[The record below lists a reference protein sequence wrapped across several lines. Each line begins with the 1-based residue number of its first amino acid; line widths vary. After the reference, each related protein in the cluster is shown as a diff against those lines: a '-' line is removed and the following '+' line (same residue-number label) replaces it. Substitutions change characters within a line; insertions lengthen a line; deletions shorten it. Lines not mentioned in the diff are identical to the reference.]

1 MQGDVIHVILLVT
14 DIFEKMRIPYAVGGS
29 ISSSVHGIMR
39 STMDVDIV
47 ADMRLEHI
55 SGFIGALSTA
65 FYADDEMIRDAINRH
80 SSFNLIHLATAYKVD
95 VFIPKQRAFDRMQLE
110 RRVAALITTEPEKAI
125 YVTSPEDN
133 ILSKLEWYRM
143 GNEASDRQW
152 RDILGVLKMKAEQ
165 FDLEYARRWA
175 KSLKVEDLLE
185 KALTESGPYE
195 IGTNLA

>member
-1 MQGDVIHVILLVT
+1 MQGDAIRITLLVT
-14 DIFEKMRIPYAVGGS
+14 DVFEKMLIPYAVGGS

-55 SGFIGALSTA
+55 SGFVETLSTA
-65 FYADDEMIRDAINRH
+65 FYADNDMIRDAINRH

-110 RRVAALITTEPEKAI
+110 RRVSTLITAEPERSI
-125 YVTSPEDN
+125 YMTSPEDI

-143 GNEASDRQW
+143 GGEVSDSQW
-152 RDILGVLKMKAEQ
+152 RDVLGVLKTKAGQ
-165 FDLEYARRWA
+165 LDLEYMRRWA
-175 KSLKVEDLLE
+175 KPLKVEDLLE
-185 KALTESGPYE
+185 KVLTDLGYK
-195 IGTNLA
+195 

>member
-1 MQGDVIHVILLVT
+1 MTMQGDAIQVILLAT

-29 ISSSVHGIMR
+29 ISSSVHGVMR

-55 SGFIGALSTA
+55 SGFVEALSTA

-110 RRVAALITTEPEKAI
+110 RRIATLITAEPEKAI
-125 YVTSPEDN
+125 YVTSPEDI
-133 ILSKLEWYRM
+133 ILSKLEWYRA
-143 GNEASDRQW
+143 GDEVSDRQW
-152 RDILGVLKMKAEQ
+152 RDILGVLKTKAGQ
-165 FDLEYARRWA
+165 LDLKYMRRWA
-175 KSLKVEDLLE
+175 KPLKVEELLE
-185 KALTESGPYE
+185 KALTESG
-195 IGTNLA
+195 L